1 MKKFAS
7 LLIAMIMIFTM
18 AIGTISVSAASPS
31 PAINGQ
37 LEAGKSY
44 TMSLTQAKADNAVL
58 YFDGTMNGNFFN
70 GNTDASKAVA
80 LTVEAVDGGIRFF
93 FEKDGAKLYIDI
105 HEYTAGK
112 AGVRIT
118 DAPAGVFTYNADAT
132 TYVVNCAGADRYLGT
147 YNTFTTF
154 SCSDIKYITGDNAA
168 NVWISQFPAVF
179 TEVGSAPVVPDTTVA
194 PETTAAPE
202 TTEAPVAPAA
212 PLLENATLADLS
224 SFVADEEGGKDTSYI
239 SRTNADGWK
248 ATGARSDAAAYTGNA
263 PMITLNGKTSVP
275 GTLTSSVI
283 KGGIGKLAF
292 NYGFAF
298 GDDQFSLTI
307 TVKKADGTV
316 IKSEKLEKTGLTKE
330 TVYDVVLDI
339 NANEDVILEIV
350 NNGLTNTA
358 AGTDKNK
365 DRLGIW
371 NLCWTAPE
379 AAPETTAAPVDTTAP
394 ESSSDTGDNGVFF
407 AAAALA
413 VVAIA
418 GTAVISKK
426 REN

>member
-1 MKKFAS
+1 MKKFTS
-7 LLIAMIMIFTM
+7 LLLAFVMIF
-18 AIGTISVSAASPS
+18 AIAAGTLSASAATPS

-44 TMSLTQAKADNAVL
+44 TMSLTQAKADNVVI
-58 YFDGTMNGNFFN
+58 YFDGTMNGNYFN
-70 GNTDASKAVA
+70 GNTDATKAVA
-80 LTVEAVDGGIRFF
+80 LTAEAVDGGFRFF
-93 FEKDGAKLYIDI
+93 FEKDGAKHYIDI
-105 HEYTAGK
+105 YEYTSGK

-118 DAPAGVFTYNADAT
+118 DAPTGVFTYNADAT
-132 TYVVNCAGADRYLGT
+132 TYVVNCAGADRYIGT

-154 SCSDIKYITGDNAA
+154 SCSDVKYITGDNAA

-179 TEVGSAPVVPDTTVA
+179 TEVGSTPVVPD
-194 PETTAAPE
+194 TTAAPE
-202 TTEAPVAPAA
+202 TTEAPVAPSA
-212 PLLENATLADLS
+212 PLLENATLADFS

-248 ATGARSDAAAYTGNA
+248 ATGARSDAAEYTGNA

-283 KGGIGKLAF
+283 KGGIDKLAF

-298 GDDQFSLTI
+298 SDTQFSLTI
-307 TVKKADGTV
+307 NVKKADGTV

-330 TVYDVVLDI
+330 TVYEYVLDV
-339 NANEDVILEIV
+339 NTNEDVIVELI
-350 NNGLTNTA
+350 NNCMTNTA
-358 AGTDKNK
+358 AGTDSNK

-371 NLCWTAPE
+371 NLCWTAPAAADTT
-379 AAPETTAAPVDTTAP
+379 AAPETTEPG
-394 ESSSDTGDNGVFF
+394 SSTPTGDNGVFF
-407 AAAALA
+407 AVA
-413 VVAIA
+413 AIA
-418 GTAVISKK
+418 VIAVASVAVASKK

>member
-80 LTVEAVDGGIRFF
+80 LTVEAVEGGIRFF

-179 TEVGSAPVVPDTTVA
+179 TEVGSAPVAPDTTA
-194 PETTAAPE
+194 
-202 TTEAPVAPAA
+202 
-212 PLLENATLADLS
+212 
-224 SFVADEEGGKDTSYI
+224 
-239 SRTNADGWK
+239 
-248 ATGARSDAAAYTGNA
+248 
-263 PMITLNGKTSVP
+263 
-275 GTLTSSVI
+275 
-283 KGGIGKLAF
+283 
-292 NYGFAF
+292 
-298 GDDQFSLTI
+298 
-307 TVKKADGTV
+307 
-316 IKSEKLEKTGLTKE
+316 
-330 TVYDVVLDI
+330 
-339 NANEDVILEIV
+339 
-350 NNGLTNTA
+350 
-358 AGTDKNK
+358 
-365 DRLGIW
+365 
-371 NLCWTAPE
+371 
-379 AAPETTAAPVDTTAP
+379 
-394 ESSSDTGDNGVFF
+394 
-407 AAAALA
+407 
-413 VVAIA
+413 
-418 GTAVISKK
+418 
-426 REN
+426 